1 MKHQQSHKEQSMMEK
16 HELKTFM
23 EELELANDSLTKDK
37 GSLEN
42 ELHNMIR
49 KLEDLRTDVK
59 R

>member
-1 MKHQQSHKEQSMMEK
+1 MMEK
-16 HELKTFM
+16 HELKTCM
-23 EELELANDSLTKDK
+23 EELEMANDLLTKDK

-49 KLEDLRTDVK
+49 KLEDLRNDVK